1 MHRPAQSHRRR
12 ALALCAPTGTSAA
25 GLRHFVAERKPKRA
39 KQIRDVRVFAANS
52 RHLRSCCVRR
62 AQRRERQGRVRPRPL
77 RFSNPPSSRRPCWR
91 GDPQSGQRPLRLSG
105 DVHAS
110 LFSLIA
116 SRYAGQP
123 ISSRALAT
131 SQKRISAMARKSEQ
145 ERWSGFL
152 TGDAYWSHIWQIY
165 GRPTPQRT

>member
-1 MHRPAQSHRRR
+1 MTSTRPVLQQARPLPVCDTLS
-12 ALALCAPTGTSAA
+12 LKN
-25 GLRHFVAERKPKRA
+25 KPKRA

-62 AQRRERQGRVRPRPL
+62 AQRRERQGRVRPRPH

-131 SQKRISAMARKSEQ
+131 PQKRISAMARKSEQ

-152 TGDAYWSHIWQIY
+152 TGDAYH
-165 GRPTPQRT
+165 GRYMADQRLNEHKE

>member
-1 MHRPAQSHRRR
+1 MNEHTAS
-12 ALALCAPTGTSAA
+12 APTGTSAA
-25 GLRHFVAERKPKRA
+25 GLRHFVAE
-39 KQIRDVRVFAANS
+39 KQTQAGETNTRRPRFRCKFATSAFM
-52 RHLRSCCVRR
+52 LRSPRSTSR
-62 AQRRERQGRVRPRPL
+62 AAGRVRPRPH

-131 SQKRISAMARKSEQ
+131 PQKRISAMARKSEQ

-152 TGDAYWSHIWQIY
+152 TGDAYWSQIY
-165 GRPTPQRT
+165 GRYMADQRLNEHKE